1 MPLRL
6 GGNIWNWHVGG
17 PAEMEDALGDS
28 RYPDGA
34 KPENVNT
41 TRAMYLAT
49 VPGPPNT
56 TQVIIHA
63 DRGTAFAD
71 YYGTN
76 NVVASRAR
84 RVILD
89 LTTGRWLRTPAAV
102 TSLGTPVL
110 PESECRSHSAHPRD
124 CLPSTAIP
132 HRC

>member
-6 GGNIWNWHVGG
+6 GGNIWNWHVAGL
-17 PAEMEDALGDS
+17 AEMEDALGDS

-34 KPENVNT
+34 KTENVNT
-41 TRAMYLAT
+41 TRVMFLAT

-76 NVVASRAR
+76 NVVASRASFFR
-84 RVILD
+84 PNDIVNNSSRGRLAWTSYPPYD
-89 LTTGRWLRTPAAV
+89 LNCAPF
-102 TSLGTPVL
+102 
-110 PESECRSHSAHPRD
+110 SHSNQP
-124 CLPSTAIP
+124 
-132 HRC
+132 